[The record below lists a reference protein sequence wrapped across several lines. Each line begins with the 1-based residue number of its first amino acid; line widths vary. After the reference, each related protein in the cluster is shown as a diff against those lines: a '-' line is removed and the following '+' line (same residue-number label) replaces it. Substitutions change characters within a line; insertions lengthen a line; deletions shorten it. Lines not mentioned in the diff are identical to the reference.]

1 MTTLGTTA
9 LGTETERAFLTD
21 VIHTVSSLLVFRYQ
35 NSSLVIATETAAIV
49 STVNGVT
56 SIKF

>member
-1 MTTLGTTA
+1 MMEMTTLGMTTLGTTT

-35 NSSLVIATETAAIV
+35 NSTFFIDSQ
-49 STVNGVT
+49 T
-56 SIKF
+56 S